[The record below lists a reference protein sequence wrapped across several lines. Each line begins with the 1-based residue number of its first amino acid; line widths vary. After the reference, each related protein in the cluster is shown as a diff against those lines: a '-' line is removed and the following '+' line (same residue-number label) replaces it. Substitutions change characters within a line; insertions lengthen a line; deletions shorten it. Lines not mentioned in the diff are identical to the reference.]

1 MQCLTCTRLTC
12 WGPWC
17 PPLAACRP
25 CPLWP
30 ASASAHGARPCP
42 PGLRSTATHNKI
54 LDTKKRKQRGCSS
67 VGRAS
72 NWHNADT
79 GSIPWCGKE
88 FFSQR
93 QLSVQTLF
101 CSVRTPLCAVACIN
115 ICVHVKDP
123 VVHVRVWWIIKT
135 LKPNMHHRFFQCRLS
150 YGAHTPLCAI
160 ACIYIRVH
168 VKDPIVHVRV
178 QWIIKTL
185 KT

>member
-42 PGLRSTATHNKI
+42 PGLRSTATHNTI

-123 VVHVRVWWIIKT
+123 VVHVWVWWIMET
-135 LKPNMHHRFFQCRLS
+135 LKHPACTVGWVAWLCRSWLS
-150 YGAHTPLCAI
+150 PGKATWISHE
-160 ACIYIRVH
+160 
-168 VKDPIVHVRV
+168 KNPIGTI
-178 QWIIKTL
+178 QL
-185 KT
+185 